1 MQLHSFLFPLWV
13 APFWVAGAGAG
24 QVHVA
29 DEGHAYIPHWSIDGQ
44 WLAFELNRYGDAVD
58 LYVTRVSNGSGA
70 VPVKAVIPGVSSSFS
85 SRGSVVAHPVWHPE
99 GTVIF
104 EGSNAGGTQRLYYWA
119 PGGQSAAEL
128 LSNGQIGGDLTW
140 PTLSDDGKKLAF
152 VSDSAGAGDVFI
164 WDQTSNQV
172 SDTFTSQYAEASPRF
187 SPDGNILAFTRKNR
201 GTEDLFL
208 WQGGDVKPLKGGNGD
223 QTRPNWVDDLVVY
236 FTNERG
242 EGHWD
247 VAVTDAN
254 GAQRKILAKDVR
266 LPMRAGPAITPDGR
280 SVVYTM
286 SDPEQGD
293 RLMVSTL
300 DGAKTVQ
307 VGTGLVACGEPDLV
321 AVGGKVYAA
330 FTALPNATDDP
341 NAASD
346 FRQLHI
352 VDVTGKL
359 P

>member
-1 MQLHSFLFPLWV
+1 MKFLPML
-13 APFWVAGAGAG
+13 PFLLGTSALAG
-24 QVHVA
+24 QVHVS
-29 DEGHAYIPHWSIDGQ
+29 EKGHAYNPHWSPDGQ
-44 WLAFELNRYGDAVD
+44 WIAFELNRFGDAVD
-58 LYVTRVSNGSGA
+58 LYVVKVSSGNAA
-70 VPVKAVIPGVSSSFS
+70 VPVKVVIPGTTSSFS
-85 SRGSVVAHPVWHPE
+85 GRGSVVAHPVWHPE

-128 LSNGQIGGDLTW
+128 LTSAQIGGDLTW
-140 PTLSDDGKKLAF
+140 PSLSADGTTLAF
-152 VSDSAGAGDVFI
+152 VSDSAGSGDLFLWSQNTNTI
-164 WDQTSNQV
+164 
-172 SDTFTSQYAEASPRF
+172 SDTFTSPDAEAAPRF
-187 SPDGNILAFTRKNR
+187 AADGKTLAFSRKNR

-208 WQGGDVKPLKGGNGD
+208 YQGGEVKPLKGGNGD
-223 QTRPNWVDDLVVY
+223 QTRPMWVDDQVVY

-247 VAVTDAN
+247 IAVTDSA
-254 GAQRKILAKDVR
+254 GAQRTILAREVR

-293 RLMVSTL
+293 RLMVTTL
-300 DGAKTVQ
+300 DGTKTVE
-307 VGTGLVACGEPDLV
+307 VPTGLVACGEPDLV
-321 AVGGKVYAA
+321 GAGGKVYAA

-341 NAASD
+341 NSASD

-352 VDVTGKL
+352 LDVTGKL

>member
-1 MQLHSFLFPLWV
+1 MQLLTLLLPVFIGTAV
-13 APFWVAGAGAG
+13 AG
-24 QVHVA
+24 QVSVGE
-29 DEGHAYIPHWSIDGQ
+29 EGHAYNPHWSQDGQ

-58 LYVTRVSNGSGA
+58 LFVTKVQSGAGA
-70 VPVKAVIPGVSSSFS
+70 VPVKVVIPGLSSSFS
-85 SRGSVVAHPVWHPE
+85 GRGSVVAHPVWHRE
-99 GTVIF
+99 GNVIF

-128 LSNGQIGGDLTW
+128 LSSGMIGGDLTW
-140 PTLSDDGKKLAF
+140 PTLSQDGSRLAF
-152 VSDSAGAGDVFI
+152 VSDSAGNGDVFI
-164 WDQTSNQV
+164 WDQSTNQV
-172 SDTFTSQYAEASPRF
+172 SDTFTSEYAEASPRF
-187 SPDGNILAFTRKNR
+187 SPDGSVLAFTRKNR

-208 WQGGDVKPLKGGNGD
+208 WEGGSVNPLKGGNGD
-223 QTRPNWVDDLVVY
+223 QTRPVWVDDLVVY

-247 VAVTDAN
+247 IAVTDRA
-254 GAQRKILAKDVR
+254 GSQRVILAREVR

-293 RLMVSTL
+293 RLMVTTL

-307 VGTGLVACGEPDLV
+307 LPTGLVACGEPDLIS
-321 AVGGKVYAA
+321 AGGHVWAA
-330 FTALPNATDDP
+330 FTALPSASDDP
-341 NAASD
+341 NAATD
-346 FRQLHI
+346 WRQLHI
-352 VDVTGKL
+352 IDVTGKL